1 MKKLISCC
9 FKIKVNFKKPSK
21 TRCNMTK
28 KRFFLLLMLILFGW
42 TQTNFAVEPTEQEI
56 LQILENLEL
65 KQSWFSIS
73 AKKAISGFCQNSNV
87 SRLIDVSS
95 QSKTIRQRWYLFALL
110 RVLKRAKY
118 WEYQGPEYIE
128 INQVLYENQLILIQ
142 AFCQTLGL
150 TILDNFEN
158 KDAVETFSKFMTK
171 NLDQPQFTD
180 CFSDNLII
188 ISAQIFLFLD
198 NKIRQLVEIIEML
211 VSDQIEAQQTII
223 AFYETI
229 IKIGTDQEGE
239 LSFSARVAN
248 THFKIFPPNPKHP
261 QKKQGIKRKRP
272 QCSQKIS

>member
-1 MKKLISCC
+1 
-9 FKIKVNFKKPSK
+9 
-21 TRCNMTK
+21 MTK
-28 KRFFLLLMLILFGW
+28 KRFFLLLTLLLFGF

-65 KQSWFSIS
+65 KQFWFSIL
-73 AKKAISGFCQNSNV
+73 AKKAISGFCQNSNAPRV
-87 SRLIDVSS
+87 IDISS
-95 QSKTIRQRWYLFALL
+95 QSKTLRQRWYLFALL
-110 RVLKRAKY
+110 RILKRAKY

-128 INQVLYENQLILIQ
+128 INPILYENQLILIQ

-211 VSDQIEAQQTII
+211 VSDQIEAQQTI
-223 AFYETI
+223 ASFYETI
-229 IKIGTDQEGE
+229 IKIGIDQEGE
-239 LSFSARVAN
+239 PSFSARIAN
-248 THFKIFPPNPKHP
+248 TRFKIFPPNPKQP
-261 QKKQGIKRKRP
+261 QKKQGIKRKR
-272 QCSQKIS
+272 SQNPLKLS

>member
-1 MKKLISCC
+1 
-9 FKIKVNFKKPSK
+9 
-21 TRCNMTK
+21 MTK